1 MNDQH
6 ASCHQRARH
15 RHGQQP
21 GQQSRH
27 GHRHGPCSAVQDAL
41 HTARTQARQ
50 EKEDSAGTGAAR
62 DHGRRGTGC
71 GRYGHGRGRET
82 VALSGS

>member
-41 HTARTQARQ
+41 HAARTQARQ

-62 DHGRRGTGC
+62 DHGRHGTGC
-71 GRYGHGRGRET
+71 GRYSHGRGRET

>member
-6 ASCHQRARH
+6 VSCHQRARH
-15 RHGQQP
+15 RH

-27 GHRHGPCSAVQDAL
+27 GHRHGPCSSVQDAL
-41 HTARTQARQ
+41 PAARTQARQ

-62 DHGRRGTGC
+62 DHRRH
-71 GRYGHGRGRET
+71 GHGRGREA